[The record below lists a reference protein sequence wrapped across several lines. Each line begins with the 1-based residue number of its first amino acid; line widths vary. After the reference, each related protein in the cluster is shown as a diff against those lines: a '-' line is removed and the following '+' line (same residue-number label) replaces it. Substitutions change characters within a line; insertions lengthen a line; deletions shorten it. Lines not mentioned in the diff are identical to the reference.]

1 MIMHA
6 FSQMSNDV
14 HVGFRL
20 QMYTQGHDRLDD
32 PEGHIP
38 QLVQAYYEG
47 NGDVNNASNLS

>member
-6 FSQMSNDV
+6 FSQMSNEV

-32 PEGHIP
+32 PEGHIL

-47 NGDVNNASNLS
+47 SGAVKYASNLS